1 MDDGYWVSLL
11 RDIEEELGVD
21 AHDPEPDEFGGNN
34 GVAGLAFHGGRWE
47 TGSIANDDEVWD
59 RMEDRMAAN
68 EDVEVTISGYNRG
81 GLLTEVEGLQGF
93 VPASH
98 LYGTSLPASPTERA
112 AAFAARIGECLFV
125 RIIEIDRSH
134 CRLILSERLARED
147 GRGERLLA
155 TLEPGQVCHGTVT
168 NLCPFGAF
176 VDLGG
181 FEGLIHI
188 SELSWGRVETA
199 GDVLQ
204 PGDGVEVVV
213 LQVQPEER
221 KVALSRKRLTPDPW
235 QGVEER
241 YYAGQVLDAMITNV
255 VDFGAFARLEAGL
268 EGLIHISELAEGS
281 FMHPR
286 NVVNEGDQVR
296 VRVLHV
302 ESSKRRI
309 ALTMRS
315 TDPAVRSRPG
325 IPSELGL
332 TAASPRSD

>member
-11 RDIEEELGVD
+11 QDIEEEFGRD
-21 AHDPEPDEFGGNN
+21 AHDVEPDEFAGSN

-47 TGSIANDDEVWD
+47 AGSVAGDDEVWD
-59 RMEDRMAAN
+59 RMEDRMAAD

-98 LYGTSLPASPTERA
+98 LYGTSLPAGPTERA
-112 AAFAARIGECLFV
+112 AAFAARIGECLVV
-125 RIIEIDRSH
+125 RVVEIDRSH

-147 GRGERLLA
+147 GRGELLLA
-155 TLEPGQVCHGTVT
+155 TLRPGQVCFGTVT
-168 NLCPFGAF
+168 NLCAFGAF

-199 GDVLQ
+199 GDVLE
-204 PGDGVEVVV
+204 PGDAVDVIV
-213 LQVQPEER
+213 LQVNADER

-235 QGVEER
+235 RDVESR
-241 YYAGQVLDAMITNV
+241 YCAGQILDAVITNV
-255 VDFGAFARLEAGL
+255 VSFGAFARLEAGL
-268 EGLIHISELAEGS
+268 EGLIHVSELAEGN

-286 NVVNEGDQVR
+286 NVVSEGDEVR
-296 VRVLHV
+296 VRVLNV
-302 ESSKRRI
+302 DSAKRRV
-309 ALTMRS
+309 ALTMREAEE
-315 TDPAVRSRPG
+315 TRSRNTIASHPG
-325 IPSELGL
+325 FA
-332 TAASPRSD
+332 T